1 MLANPG
7 DHIIGIGKH
16 VFERDPWVARSLFDA
31 FEGSKRIWQG
41 RRRLSETTPWLLAE
55 IEDAMVRMGGHGLA
69 AERRRSQ

>member
-7 DHIIGIGKH
+7 DHI
-16 VFERDPWVARSLFDA
+16 
-31 FEGSKRIWQG
+31 
-41 RRRLSETTPWLLAE
+41 AE